1 VRIIHVKSAGV
12 LSEEQRQRLET
23 IVYPDMQSA
32 VAKLQKLFPGH
43 TVSAGDGLVRVANRD
58 GSVNVAVF
66 RDENVPQTCVETNFG
81 LRVIDRKTDSID
93 GMPGL

>member
-1 VRIIHVKSAGV
+1 
-12 LSEEQRQRLET
+12 
-23 IVYPDMQSA
+23 
-32 VAKLQKLFPGH
+32 
-43 TVSAGDGLVRVANRD
+43 VRVANRD

-81 LRVIDRKTDSID
+81 LRVIDKKTDNTD